1 MTMTQKLML
10 CDHAGID
17 KIWEAYY
24 KVRAFLFKK
33 PNRDAI
39 YRFGYF
45 SFTTEDDR
53 EIKFNDGGTIK
64 NPENLKLMLNNVELV
79 LKTQKLKSY
88 YFSAEIRIEK

>member
-1 MTMTQKLML
+1 MTMTQNLML
-10 CDHAGID
+10 CDNGSID

-24 KVRAFLFKK
+24 KVRAFLFRR
-33 PNRDAI
+33 PN
-39 YRFGYF
+39 
-45 SFTTEDDR
+45 R
-53 EIKFNDGGTIK
+53 EIKFSDGGTIK

>member
-1 MTMTQKLML
+1 MIQNLML
-10 CDHAGID
+10 CDYHSID

-24 KVRAFLFKK
+24 KIKEFLFKK
-33 PNRDAI
+33 PKLDKI

-53 EIKFNDGGTIK
+53 EIKFSDGGTIK
-64 NPENLKLMLNNVELV
+64 NPENLKIMLNNVELV

-88 YFSAEIRIEK
+88 YCGVRIIIEK

>member
-1 MTMTQKLML
+1 MVMTQCLTL
-10 CDHAGID
+10 CDRGGID

-24 KVRAFLFKK
+24 KIKEFLFKK
-33 PNRDAI
+33 PKLDGI
-39 YRFGYF
+39 HRFGYF

-53 EIKFNDGGTIK
+53 EIKFSDGGTIK

-88 YFSAEIRIEK
+88 YCSAEIRIEK